1 MIKLKGL
8 RNPYVIISAI
18 FPLVV
23 ILTLICP
30 PKTLWTFIG
39 SVLLVFAVY
48 TLVVWLCAIA
58 GRKKGDLR

>member
-8 RNPYVIISAI
+8 KNPYVIISAI

-23 ILTLICP
+23 ILTLIYP
-30 PKTLWTFIG
+30 PRTLWTFIG

-58 GRKKGDLR
+58 GRKKGGLR